1 MSGWGK
7 EVSMSATIITL
18 PMVAAALIILE
29 QMLDWSTVGALQRR
43 AGLGGFRGK

>member
-1 MSGWGK
+1 MSAWVK
-7 EVSMSATIITL
+7 EVSMSATIMTL

-29 QMLDWSTVGALQRR
+29 QMLDRSTVGALQRR